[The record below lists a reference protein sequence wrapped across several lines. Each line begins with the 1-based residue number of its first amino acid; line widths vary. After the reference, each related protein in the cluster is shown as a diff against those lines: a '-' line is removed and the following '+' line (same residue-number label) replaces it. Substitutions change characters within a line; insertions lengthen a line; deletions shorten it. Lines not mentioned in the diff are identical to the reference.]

1 MIPYSR
7 LDEVDHQAS
16 HEYEQEHSS
25 IPFREVAME
34 LTMQDKEFDRR
45 KGIQSWLAYKTKDR
59 SPIDSMNHSFN
70 PSIEGLRSVAATSTM
85 ICHVM
90 NSHYFFREAAGSMGV
105 TMFFVL
111 SGFLITAILI
121 RLRVS
126 KGFRSLAV

>member
-1 MIPYSR
+1 MIHYSR
-7 LDEVDHQAS
+7 LDVVDQQGVHDD
-16 HEYEQEHSS
+16 EKGDLSS
-25 IPFREVAME
+25 PS
-34 LTMQDKEFDRR
+34 LKEIITEPRLLQRKWNRR
-45 KGIQSWLAYKTKDR
+45 AGLRSWLAYKTKDW
-59 SPIDSMNHSFN
+59 SPIDSMNHTFN
-70 PSIEGLRSVAATSTM
+70 PSIEGLRSIAAGLTM

-126 KGFRSLAV
+126 